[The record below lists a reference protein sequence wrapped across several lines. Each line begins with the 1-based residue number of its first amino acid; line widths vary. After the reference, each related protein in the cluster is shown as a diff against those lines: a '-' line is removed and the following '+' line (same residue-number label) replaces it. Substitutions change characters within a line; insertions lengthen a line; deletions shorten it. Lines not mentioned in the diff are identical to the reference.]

1 MDKVIGLKV
10 DVDTFDGMRH
20 GVPALLQLLKKYNIH
35 ASFFVPMGKDHTG
48 WTAKRIF
55 TKKGFLKKAGR
66 VGVISTYGVKTLM
79 YGLLLPGPEIARR
92 NSHIL
97 KAIVDGAHEAGI
109 HGLDHVYWHDHIKNL
124 DRKRTEEIL
133 GEAFVTYEDIL
144 GKAPY
149 SFAAPGWMI
158 NAHALRFFQEKGI
171 VYTSDTRGIS
181 PFFPIMGEEKFDILQ
196 IPTTLPTLDEVVGIA
211 GTEVSSLSKFFVDSL
226 IDGLNILT
234 VHAELEGKRW
244 TDVLETL
251 IKETRERGFT
261 YKRLLDIA
269 IQCEDI
275 MAIPTCEIVYG
286 HVEGRAG
293 EVSCQNSLLPK

>member
-66 VGVISTYGVKTLM
+66 VGVVSTYGVKTLM
-79 YGLLLPGPEIARR
+79 YGLILPGPEIARR

-97 KAIVDGAHEAGI
+97 KAIVDNGHEAGI
-109 HGLDHVYWHDHIKNL
+109 HGLDHVYWHDHIKGL
-124 DRKRTEEIL
+124 DRGRTEEIL
-133 GEAFVTYEDIL
+133 GKAFATYQDIL
-144 GKAPY
+144 GRAPC

-158 NAHALRFFQEKGI
+158 NSHALRFFQEKGL

-196 IPTTLPTLDEVVGIA
+196 IPTTLPTLDEIVGIA
-211 GTEVSSLSKFFVDSL
+211 GIEASSLSRFYLDSL
-226 IDGLNILT
+226 TDGLNILT
-234 VHAELEGKRW
+234 VHTELEGKRW
-244 TDVLETL
+244 AGVLETF
-251 IKETRERGFT
+251 IKRTLESGFT
-261 YKRLLDIA
+261 FKRLLDIA
-269 IQCEDI
+269 IQCKDT
-275 MAIPTCEIVYG
+275 MTIPACEIVYG
-286 HVEGRAG
+286 YVEGRAG
-293 EVSCQNSLLPK
+293 EVSCQKQ

>member
-48 WTAKRIF
+48 RTVKRVF

-79 YGLLLPGPEIARR
+79 YGLLLPGPEIAKK

-97 KAIVDGAHEAGI
+97 KAIVDNGHEAGI

-124 DRKRTEEIL
+124 DRGRTEEIL

-144 GKAPY
+144 GRIPR

-158 NAHALRFFQEKGI
+158 NDHALRFFQEKGLA
-171 VYTSDTRGIS
+171 YTSDTRGIS

-196 IPTTLPTLDEVVGIA
+196 IPTTLPTLDEIVGIA
-211 GTEVSSLSKFFVDSL
+211 GIEASSLSRFYLDSL
-226 IDGLNILT
+226 TDGLNILT
-234 VHAELEGKRW
+234 VHTELEGKRW
-244 TDVLETL
+244 TGVLETF
-251 IKETRERGFT
+251 IKRTLESGFT
-261 YKRLLDIA
+261 YKKLLDIA
-269 IQCEDI
+269 IQCEDA
-275 MAIPTCEIVYG
+275 MTIPTCEIVYG
-286 HVEGRAG
+286 YVEGRAG
-293 EVSCQNSLLPK
+293 EVSCQKQ